1 MDYDWHFSNDKPIY
15 SQIIEQIKQLIVSGG
30 FSPGDKLSSV
40 RELAQTAC
48 VNPNTMQKAMSELEK
63 DGLLYTL
70 RSSGRFITD
79 DEALIKKIKNEL
91 AEAEIENFMQGM
103 SKLGFSVEE
112 TINLISEKQGGDNS

>member
-30 FSPGDKLSSV
+30 FSPGDKLPSV

-103 SKLGFSVEE
+103 SKLGFSVEG

>member
-1 MDYDWHFSNDKPIY
+1 MDYDWHFSNDKTIY

-30 FSPGDKLSSV
+30 FSPGDKLPSV

>member
-30 FSPGDKLSSV
+30 FSPGDKLPSV

-112 TINLISEKQGGDNS
+112 TINLITEKQGGDNS

>member
-1 MDYDWHFSNDKPIY
+1 MDYDWHFSNDKAIY

-30 FSPGDKLSSV
+30 FSPGDKLPSV

-63 DGLLYTL
+63 DGLLYTM

>member
-30 FSPGDKLSSV
+30 FSPGDKLPSV

-103 SKLGFSVEE
+103 SKLGFSIEE

>member
-30 FSPGDKLSSV
+30 FSPGDKLPSV

-91 AEAEIENFMQGM
+91 AEAEIENFMQDM

>member
-30 FSPGDKLSSV
+30 FSPGDKLPSV
-40 RELAQTAC
+40 RELAQKAS

>member
-30 FSPGDKLSSV
+30 FSPGDKLPSV

-103 SKLGFSVEE
+103 SKIGFSVEE

>member
-15 SQIIEQIKQLIVSGG
+15 SQIIEQIKQVIVSGG
-30 FSPGDKLSSV
+30 FSPGDKLPSV

>member
-1 MDYDWHFSNDKPIY
+1 
-15 SQIIEQIKQLIVSGG
+15 
-30 FSPGDKLSSV
+30 
-40 RELAQTAC
+40 
-48 VNPNTMQKAMSELEK
+48 MQKAMSELEK

-91 AEAEIENFMQGM
+91 AEAEIKNFMQGM

>member
-15 SQIIEQIKQLIVSGG
+15 SQIIEQIKQLIVSSG
-30 FSPGDKLSSV
+30 FSPGDKLPSV

>member
-30 FSPGDKLSSV
+30 FSPGDKLPSV

-63 DGLLYTL
+63 DGLLYTM

>member
-30 FSPGDKLSSV
+30 FSPSDKLPSV

-63 DGLLYTL
+63 DGLLYTM

>member
-30 FSPGDKLSSV
+30 FSPGDKLPSV

-112 TINLISEKQGGDNS
+112 TINLISEKQGGDN

>member
-30 FSPGDKLSSV
+30 FSPGDKLPSV

>member
-30 FSPGDKLSSV
+30 FSPGDKLPSV

-112 TINLISEKQGGDNS
+112 TINLISEKQGGYNS